1 MAVLTIVQRAIP
13 FPWKRRSSA
22 TSTTSKGKEKEEE
35 LDFELNLDHDS
46 DLYFHE
52 KSPGTQ
58 FAAIP
63 RPSMHSDVSDTL
75 HVAVKQS
82 PGPDQTIDPHASSS
96 EFSDC
101 DSDSESEIDQQE
113 ASSSSS
119 RARFGRMVNWA
130 SIVRSRCR
138 WTQEQEKELQGAEK
152 QLARCQRAWSSEQE
166 LWLSYIQVLREEKE
180 AHEGFMLMRLKQQE
194 DERSQFRKVWKRRR
208 SIESALE
215 EKEKEKEKEKEREK
229 EKQITLMVKGNINGL
244 QKLRRLQLGYLSPTS
259 LVTKSP
265 AVTCQA

>member
-1 MAVLTIVQRAIP
+1 MAVLTIVQRALP

-22 TSTTSKGKEKEEE
+22 ISTGSKGKEKEDE

-52 KSPGTQ
+52 KSPGTE

-75 HVAVKQS
+75 HVAVKKS
-82 PGPDQTIDPHASSS
+82 PVN
-96 EFSDC
+96 FSDC

-215 EKEKEKEKEKEREK
+215 EKEKEKEREREN
-229 EKQITLMVKGNINGL
+229 QITLMVKGNINGL